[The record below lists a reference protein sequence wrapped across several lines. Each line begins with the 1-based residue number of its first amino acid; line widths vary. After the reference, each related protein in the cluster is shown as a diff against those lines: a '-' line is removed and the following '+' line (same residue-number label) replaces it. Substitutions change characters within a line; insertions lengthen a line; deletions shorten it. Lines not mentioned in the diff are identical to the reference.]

1 MAPLS
6 LQDHGGGLLLLG
18 SADHLDLRVADQ
30 VLAGRTDLLESG
42 HLHRDAER
50 VLVVDAYGHGL
61 VGLRVGHLD
70 QSADRELAGTGG
82 QRGRVGHLTAGGG
95 TAAVDERRHAAL
107 GLGIA
112 TGGLGGFA
120 GRGSRRL
127 AGLGIALLRLALL
140 LVLLVLLILVGLGV
154 VLALP
159 VTVAGARVGTRAG
172 VSARARVGD
181 DVARVAGVER
191 HVAVVGVV
199 LAALVVAA
207 LVVAIALLGVAAGHA
222 VVGLVAAGLAVG
234 VAVLLGLR
242 ALQVDRLRAGDRVDR
257 GDDLDLGGADQV
269 LARRAHLFE
278 RGRLH
283 GDTERVLVVDP
294 HCHGLVRGR
303 VGDLHH
309 RTHREDAG
317 PSRQRLRVGNLTGG
331 GGASSRDER
340 GIARLLLL
348 VGLAL
353 VLRGEAQSRTE
364 CNNADTGRDDRAQPS
379 AAWSAVG
386 AG

>member
-159 VTVAGARVGTRAG
+159 VTVAGTRVGTRAG
-172 VSARARVGD
+172 VGRGAGVRTRARVSARARVGD

-207 LVVAIALLGVAAGHA
+207 LVVAIALLSVAAGHA

-234 VAVLLGLR
+234 VAVPLGLR

-257 GDDLDLGGADQV
+257 
-269 LARRAHLFE
+269 
-278 RGRLH
+278 
-283 GDTERVLVVDP
+283 
-294 HCHGLVRGR
+294 
-303 VGDLHH
+303 
-309 RTHREDAG
+309 
-317 PSRQRLRVGNLTGG
+317 
-331 GGASSRDER
+331 
-340 GIARLLLL
+340 
-348 VGLAL
+348 
-353 VLRGEAQSRTE
+353 
-364 CNNADTGRDDRAQPS
+364 
-379 AAWSAVG
+379 
-386 AG
+386 

>member
-159 VTVAGARVGTRAG
+159 VTVAGTRVGTRAGVGRGAGVRTRARVGTRAG

-222 VVGLVAAGLAVG
+222 VVGLVAAGCHAVVGLVAAGLAVG

-283 GDTERVLVVDP
+283 GDTARLLVVDP
-294 HCHGLVRGR
+294 H
-303 VGDLHH
+303 
-309 RTHREDAG
+309 
-317 PSRQRLRVGNLTGG
+317 
-331 GGASSRDER
+331 
-340 GIARLLLL
+340 
-348 VGLAL
+348 
-353 VLRGEAQSRTE
+353 
-364 CNNADTGRDDRAQPS
+364 
-379 AAWSAVG
+379 
-386 AG
+386 

>member
-112 TGGLGGFA
+112 SGGLGGFA

-159 VTVAGARVGTRAG
+159 VTVACTRGGTRAGVGRGAGVRTRARVGTRAG

-309 RTHREDAG
+309 
-317 PSRQRLRVGNLTGG
+317 
-331 GGASSRDER
+331 
-340 GIARLLLL
+340 
-348 VGLAL
+348 
-353 VLRGEAQSRTE
+353 
-364 CNNADTGRDDRAQPS
+364 
-379 AAWSAVG
+379 
-386 AG
+386 